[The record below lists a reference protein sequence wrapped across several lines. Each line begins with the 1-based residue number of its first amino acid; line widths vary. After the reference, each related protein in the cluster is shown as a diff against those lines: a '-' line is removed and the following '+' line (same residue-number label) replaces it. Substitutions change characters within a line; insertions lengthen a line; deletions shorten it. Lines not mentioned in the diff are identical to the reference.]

1 MSRNSVD
8 KELTTKQAR
17 ISCLTGLAMNGNK
30 EGSTISD
37 GLEKCIKQG
46 TIAAVQ
52 ALEAVTFEKIKEAVA
67 RDNLSQELM
76 KAMEF

>member
-1 MSRNSVD
+1 MR
-8 KELTTKQAR
+8 
-17 ISCLTGLAMNGNK
+17 GNK

-37 GLEKCIKQG
+37 EIQKCIKQG
-46 TIAAVQ
+46 TVAAVE

-76 KAMEF
+76 EAMVTVPYDLEFQGALKPFQKLRHSC

>member
-1 MSRNSVD
+1 MPGKFHFELDYMSRNSVD

-30 EGSTISD
+30 EESTNSD
-37 GLEKCIKQG
+37 GLEEC

-52 ALEAVTFEKIKEAVA
+52 ALEAVTFEKK
-67 RDNLSQELM
+67 L
-76 KAMEF
+76 